1 MKKRVLPILLLLAL
15 AAGLLPLGASAA
27 VKPREMD
34 YAYIEGS
41 REYLIL
47 GEPNTYN
54 LVMSGSP
61 EDYTYTWTLYIRPD
75 LGENQLEFVTDKKK
89 TKETSFTVTVDKEAH
104 YMVYLEIMDSDYSS
118 VTLSTGMIWAGPKSD
133 ETDPNTIIGK
143 AKVLAEEVNQQGF
156 TSDYDKAL
164 WLHDWLTHNAD
175 YDESMTVHEAAGVM
189 LHGSGVCESYALA
202 YQMLVDEI
210 DIPVLYTT
218 GYAGGELHAW
228 NLIQLDGEWYHV
240 DVTWDDP
247 TGGGNEGYGYFGLSD
262 DLMGR
267 DHDWER
273 QNYILPKA
281 TGTEYNFL
289 IRNGAKDFANAQEM
303 DRVLT
308 EALTNGET
316 TIHYLYTGDDK
327 YFGAMDQ
334 VGRWLSD
341 NRAKHL
347 INTYSQTGSRFS
359 GKVEVTYTQA
369 DGAHFFT
376 DDASFDAAMAAGL
389 TAKEPVVKVHYR
401 GEDKY
406 YYISTPLRNWLSA
419 NSRKYDVTQYSYT
432 YYDTSADVTVTY
444 GDFTGFQ
451 RFNNDD
457 ELNALLDAAIANKQ
471 AELKL
476 YYTGEDDWYNIGS
489 KLNNW
494 QYDQKDAIA
503 GMEGSYQGY
512 TADLKVTYK

>member
-1 MKKRVLPILLLLAL
+1 MRKKHILSLFLLCM
-15 AAGLLPLGASAA
+15 LLGTSMVAQAA

-34 YAYIEGS
+34 YAYIQGN

-47 GEPNTYN
+47 GEENTYS
-54 LVMSGSP
+54 LVMSGNP
-61 EDYTYTWTLYIRPD
+61 EDYTYTWNLYIRPD
-75 LGENQLEFVTDKKK
+75 LGELKLEHVTEKKK
-89 TKETSFTVTVDKEAH
+89 TKDTTFTVKVDKQAH
-104 YMVYLEIMDSDYSS
+104 YMVYVEIMDKDYSS
-118 VTLSTGMIWAGPKSD
+118 VTLSTGMIWAGQKED
-133 ETDPNTIIGK
+133 ESNPDTIIGK
-143 AKVLAEEVNQQGF
+143 AKQLAMEVEQQGF
-156 TSDYDKAL
+156 SSDYDKAL
-164 WLHDWLTHNAD
+164 WLHDWLTNNAD
-175 YDESMTVHEAAGVM
+175 YDESLTVHEAREVM
-189 LHGSGVCESYALA
+189 LDGTGVCESYALA
-202 YQMLVDEI
+202 YQLLMDEI

-228 NLIQLDGEWYHV
+228 NLIQLDDEWYHV

-247 TGGGNEGYGYFGLSD
+247 VGGGNEGYGYFGLSD
-262 DLMGR
+262 DLMKR

-281 TGTEYNFL
+281 AGTEYNFL
-289 IRNGAKDFANAQEM
+289 TRNGAKNFASEEEM
-303 DRVLT
+303 AKVLI
-308 EALTNGET
+308 EAVEKGET

-327 YFGAMDQ
+327 YFGAMDK

-347 INTYSQTGSRFS
+347 INTYAQTGSRFS
-359 GKVEVTYTQA
+359 GQVEVTYTQA

-376 DDASFDAAMAAGL
+376 DEESFDEAMAAGL

-419 NSRKYDVTQYSYT
+419 NSRKYDVTEYSYS
-432 YYDTSADVTVTY
+432 YYDTSADITVTY
-444 GDFTGFQ
+444 GDFTGYT
-451 RFNNDD
+451 RFNNDE
-457 ELNALLDAAIANKQ
+457 ELNALLAEAIINKQ
-471 AELKL
+471 EVLKL
-476 YYTGEDDWYNIGS
+476 YYTGEDDWYNIGN

-494 QYDQKDAIA
+494 QYESKDQVA
-503 GMEGSYQGY
+503 GMEGGYKGY